1 MTKRL
6 SAILAAATLGLS
18 AAAYAQTSTA
28 PTQPPA
34 AAPAAPSSGSGS
46 SVNTPADRTGTAGR
60 PSTTT
65 QSGTATNKQ
74 MSEAEV
80 RQELEKQ
87 GYTRISDVKKK
98 GDHFEAKGMKDGKTV
113 SLNVDAKSG
122 KVVAR

>member
-46 SVNTPADRTGTAGR
+46 SVNTPADRTGA
-60 PSTTT
+60 
-65 QSGTATNKQ
+65 ATNKQ

-80 RQELEKQ
+80 RQALEKQ

-98 GDHFEAKGMKDGKTV
+98 GDHFEAKGMKDGKAV